1 MGKGGRRKLNIKALC
16 LAFCLLFLLC
26 GCGGGEVS
34 SPNLTP
40 VQTSS
45 PPKENAEPTYVM
57 LVPEASGVHVKE
69 NDKAIID
76 YSNFE
81 DGYVMVKFKED
92 TGKRVKAQIKC
103 SADTYT
109 FDVKPGQWE
118 VLPFGNG
125 NDSYTVQLCENIEGN
140 KYAVSIAEQIKV
152 VLRDEFAPFIR
163 PNQYV
168 NYSGAEKTIKKAGE
182 LCAGRDDTLDKVE
195 VVYHF
200 VVGNFKYDME
210 LANTVKSGYVPD
222 LDKVLSTYKGICFD
236 YASLMTG
243 MLRCQG
249 VPCKLVV
256 GYAGDA
262 YHAWISVW
270 TEEEGWIGKAIFFD
284 GTSWHRMDPTFASTG
299 KNDPSVLKYIGDGNN
314 YTDKYY
320 Y

>member
-26 GCGGGEVS
+26 GCGGGGVS

-140 KYAVSIAEQIKV
+140 KYAVSSRRYLNQQLLAAQQAADNAGVAQNAPAEEILMRGKSWV
-152 VLRDEFAPFIR
+152 PRWAMMFLMPLC
-163 PNQYV
+163 PP
-168 NYSGAEKTIKKAGE
+168 AEPVGRMRSFPT
-182 LCAGRDDTLDKVE
+182 GRD
-195 VVYHF
+195 
-200 VVGNFKYDME
+200 
-210 LANTVKSGYVPD
+210 
-222 LDKVLSTYKGICFD
+222 
-236 YASLMTG
+236 
-243 MLRCQG
+243 
-249 VPCKLVV
+249 
-256 GYAGDA
+256 
-262 YHAWISVW
+262 
-270 TEEEGWIGKAIFFD
+270 
-284 GTSWHRMDPTFASTG
+284 TSS
-299 KNDPSVLKYIGDGNN
+299 
-314 YTDKYY
+314 
-320 Y
+320 